1 MPRLSAWFVRA
12 SLVYLSLGFTFG
24 ALMLANDGLAFAPQ
38 LGRLLPAH
46 MEFLLLGWFMQLAL
60 GVAYWILPR
69 FTSGLPRGNE
79 TITWLSLILLNAGI
93 LMVALSTLFDVAWL
107 ALAGR
112 MGEAAGV
119 LAFLLIAWR
128 RVRPSK

>member
-12 SLVYLSLGFTFG
+12 SLIYLSLGFTFG

-46 MEFLLLGWFMQLAL
+46 MEFLFMGWFMQLAM

-93 LMVALSTLFDVAWL
+93 LMVALSTLFEVAWL

-112 MGEAAGV
+112 FCEAASV